1 VGAGRNVID
10 RNLIVSSPNNPRPQ
24 YNPRRQHREAPKKN
38 SKRSGA
44 SPTRR
49 DGSSVQIPWWLWIVI
64 GTALGVFVSFLI
76 SLAKAPAAPETVI
89 TEKSIAKT
97 KVAEP
102 AKAVEKTVV
111 AASDAD
117 AKSSEI
123 KNANAK
129 NADDRSAKPDETKT
143 VTKFDFYTLLPEREV
158 IVPNDRDAVK
168 AIDKS
173 KATNEQQQNAQAADG
188 EQLFLQAGSFRSAQE
203 AERRRTQIKTLGLNA
218 KVEEVTAN
226 ADTWYRVQAG
236 PFTSRDQLSKARDQ
250 LKTAGIESL
259 LLRQKQ
265 N

>member
-1 VGAGRNVID
+1 M
-10 RNLIVSSPNNPRPQ
+10 SSPNNPRPQ

-76 SLAKAPAAPETVI
+76 SLAKAPAAPETVT

-97 KVAEP
+97 KVAES

-111 AASDAD
+111 TENDAD
-117 AKSSEI
+117 AKSSE
-123 KNANAK
+123 AK
-129 NADDRSAKPDETKT
+129 NADDKNAKPDETKT

-158 IVPNDRDAVK
+158 IVPNDREAVK

-173 KATNEQQQNAQAADG
+173 KTANDQPQNAQAAGG

-236 PFTSRDQLSKARDQ
+236 PFTSRDQLGKARDQ
-250 LKTAGIESL
+250 LKAAGIESL